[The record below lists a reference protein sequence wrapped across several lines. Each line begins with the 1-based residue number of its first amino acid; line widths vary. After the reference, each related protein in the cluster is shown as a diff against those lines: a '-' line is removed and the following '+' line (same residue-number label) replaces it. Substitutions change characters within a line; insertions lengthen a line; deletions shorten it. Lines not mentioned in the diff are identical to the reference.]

1 MNKTCPVCGGVDLT
15 KETREQVI
23 PLEFGRDITIEA
35 TVYAC
40 PDCGMEGDFFGD
52 NEHKIESVL
61 EEAQKKFAAMIID
74 GLSEQNISMAYFER
88 AMSLPVRTLARWKR
102 GEVTASASA
111 LLKTVKTYP
120 WILEVAEKRFEHTF
134 AVERMI
140 KAAMDEMGTA
150 LQGYLHRNGLEAS
163 PVVVSSGNTG
173 FVGMAVRPSTKEII
187 TKPITFN
194 KETVKTS

>member
-1 MNKTCPVCGGVDLT
+1 MNKTCPFCGGADLS

-35 TVYAC
+35 TVYVC
-40 PDCGMEGDFFGD
+40 PDCGMEGDFFDD

-74 GLSEQNISMAYFER
+74 GLADKNISMAYFER
-88 AMSLPVRTLARWKR
+88 AMSLPIRTLARWKR

-111 LLKTVKTYP
+111 LLKTINTYP
-120 WILEVAEKRFEHTF
+120 WILEVAEKRFEHNF
-134 AVERMI
+134 ALERMI

-150 LQGYLHRNGLEAS
+150 FQGYLHRNSLEAS

-173 FVGMAVRPSTKEII
+173 FFGVALTRKTEEVEASTITIHGKMVKPS
-187 TKPITFN
+187 
-194 KETVKTS
+194 